1 MANETQAQTL
11 DETLNKTDLGHVI
24 NENKKPIMIAGVI
37 VVLAVIAISIYKNQS
52 NKQESAMLDQ
62 AYAVQSNIIE
72 PFTKGDMNSDEAV
85 KELLNV
91 KSELVGNP
99 NLVPAVLGVTQKL
112 LDENKGAEAAQILE
126 KWLGEYTAGTQMYL
140 FLGTKLA
147 PVYEDLG
154 QQDKAIEIY
163 ESLVGANYEVLEAKN
178 YLELGRL
185 HLAKGNAEKAQSFL
199 DHVVKNHENTE
210 YAKYAPLYLQQIKK

>member
-37 VVLAVIAISIYKNQS
+37 IVLAVIAISIYKNQA
-52 NKQESAMLDQ
+52 NKQENEMLDK
-62 AYAVQSNIIE
+62 AYAVQSKVIA
-72 PFTKGDMNSDEAV
+72 PFIKGEAKAEETV
-85 KELLNV
+85 KAILDIRPELI
-91 KSELVGNP
+91 GNP
-99 NLVPAVLGVTQKL
+99 NLVPYVLEATEKL
-112 LDENKGAEAAQILE
+112 MEEGKASEVAQILE
-126 KWLGEYTAGTQMYL
+126 KWLGEFSVGSQMYL

-147 PVYEDLG
+147 PVYENLG
-154 QQDKAIEIY
+154 QQDKAISIY

-185 HLAKGNAEKAQSFL
+185 QLAKGNTEKAKSFL
-199 DHVVKNHENTE
+199 DHVIKNHENTE
-210 YAKYAPLYLQQIKK
+210 YAKYARLYLQQIKK

>member
-163 ESLVGANYEVLEAKN
+163 ESLVGANYEVLEANN

-210 YAKYAPLYLQQIKK
+210 YAKYARLYLQQIKK